1 MADHARCLQLLI
13 TTVIYIQLFIIPSML
28 AGVDVVSNKGKLK
41 WPHGRHGLCGDA
53 FNEKKWDVPGQVQQ
67 TYMQGQVRK
76 PLPQQQQQQVTE
88 VVVLEGRVMLH
99 ELITACCV
107 SHGATGDAAVANAAV
122 RSCPASVS
130 TWLLLHLQL
139 SSMLLTV

>member
-1 MADHARCLQLLI
+1 
-13 TTVIYIQLFIIPSML
+13 
-28 AGVDVVSNKGKLK
+28 
-41 WPHGRHGLCGDA
+41 
-53 FNEKKWDVPGQVQQ
+53 VQQ

-139 SSMLLTV
+139 SSMLLTVLCPLQNSNDAQTRACLSLNSTSCCYCCFSR